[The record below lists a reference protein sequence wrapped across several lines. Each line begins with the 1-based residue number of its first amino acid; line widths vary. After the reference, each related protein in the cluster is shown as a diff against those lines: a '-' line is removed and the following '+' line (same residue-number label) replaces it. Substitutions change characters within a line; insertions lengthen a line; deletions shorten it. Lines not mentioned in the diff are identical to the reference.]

1 MSEDRPI
8 WDRPAETPPQA
19 AVSGNDLTAAPRPR
33 HKGRLLLACGG
44 SGLAGLLVG
53 LVIGLAVGGTTTG
66 TTAGHASPAA
76 SAAPAAAPS
85 SAPAPAP
92 SPVPS
97 PDATGTGS
105 CDVSLSSSINGP
117 NYLVS
122 EVDVTNTGNVG
133 AVIRVKVSWPQVGF
147 APIVKHKT
155 VRVPFGQ
162 AAHVNLSVNA
172 NNYSSDIIGNFQN
185 YQLSH
190 NGDPCSYS
198 LTIESTFGQAH

>member
-1 MSEDRPI
+1 VSEDRPI
-8 WDRPAETPPQA
+8 WDRPAEPQPQA
-19 AVSGNDLTAAPRPR
+19 AVSGNDLTATPRPR
-33 HKGRLLLACGG
+33 HRGRLLLACGG
-44 SGLAGLLVG
+44 SGLAGLIVG
-53 LVIGLAVGGTTTG
+53 LVIGLAAGSTTTS
-66 TTAGHASPAA
+66 TTARHASPA

-155 VRVPFGQ
+155 VRVPYGQ
-162 AAHVNLSVNA
+162 TAHVNAS
-172 NNYSSDIIGNFQN
+172 NYSSDIIGNFQN

>member
-1 MSEDRPI
+1 MSRNEVS
-8 WDRPAETPPQA
+8 PAPQ
-19 AVSGNDLTAAPRPR
+19 PRR
-33 HKGRLLLACGG
+33 RGRLLLACGS
-44 SGLAGLLVG
+44 SGLAGLVVG
-53 LVIGLAVGGTTTG
+53 LVIGLAAGGTTT
-66 TTAGHASPAA
+66 TAAGHASPAA
-76 SAAPAAAPS
+76 SAAPVAAPS

-105 CDVSLSSSINGP
+105 CDVSLSPGLNGP

-122 EVDVTNTGNVG
+122 DVDVTNTGNVG
-133 AVIRVKVSWPQVGF
+133 AVVKVKVSWPQVGF

-155 VRVPFGQ
+155 VSVPYGQ
-162 AAHVNLSVNA
+162 TVHVNLSVNA

-190 NGDPCSYS
+190 NGDPCSYN